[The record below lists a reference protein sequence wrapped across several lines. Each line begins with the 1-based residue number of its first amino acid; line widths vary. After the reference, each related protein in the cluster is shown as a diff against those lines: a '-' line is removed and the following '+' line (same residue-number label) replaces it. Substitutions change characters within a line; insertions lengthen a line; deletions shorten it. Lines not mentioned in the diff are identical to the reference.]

1 MTGQKANPRDIM
13 QAFAESVLREEK
25 AALVTVV
32 KSQGWPP
39 LGAKMMVTSQ
49 GQTLSTLGDV
59 SLETQLIREC
69 LAAIEAG
76 KSKTVTLTL
85 GEKPQAP
92 VELFI
97 EVAVLN
103 PSLLIIGAGH
113 VSQSLAQ
120 MGKLVGFRVVVLDD
134 RPDYANV
141 ERFPEAD
148 EVIAADFVETLR
160 DYPIT
165 DTTYVVVV
173 TRGHRYDEQS
183 LRQVI
188 NSSTAYIGM
197 IGSRRRVATVLRHL
211 AEEGY
216 PPERLRQVYSPI
228 GLDIGGETPEEIALS
243 IMAEIVQV
251 RRGGRGQS
259 LAIRSW

>member
-1 MTGQKANPRDIM
+1 MIGQKANPRDIM
-13 QAFAESVLREEK
+13 QTFAESVLREEK

-39 LGAKMMVTSQ
+39 LEAKMMVTAQ
-49 GQTLSTLGDV
+49 GQTLSTLGDA
-59 SLETQLIREC
+59 SLEAQIAREC

-76 KSKTVTLTL
+76 QPKPVTLTL
-85 GEKPQAP
+85 GEKPQAM

-97 EVAVLN
+97 EVAVPS

-113 VSQSLAQ
+113 IGQSLSR

-134 RPDYANV
+134 RPDFANV

-148 EVIAADFVETLR
+148 EVIAADFAETLR

-165 DTTYVVVV
+165 DTTYVVVA

-188 NSSTAYIGM
+188 NSSAAYIGM

-259 LAIRSW
+259 LAIRRW

>member
-1 MTGQKANPRDIM
+1 M
-13 QAFAESVLREEK
+13 
-25 AALVTVV
+25 
-32 KSQGWPP
+32 
-39 LGAKMMVTSQ
+39 
-49 GQTLSTLGDV
+49 
-59 SLETQLIREC
+59 
-69 LAAIEAG
+69 
-76 KSKTVTLTL
+76 
-85 GEKPQAP
+85 

-97 EVAVLN
+97 EVAVPS

-113 VSQSLAQ
+113 IGQSLSR

-134 RPDYANV
+134 RPDFANV

-148 EVIAADFVETLR
+148 EVIAADFAETLR

-165 DTTYVVVV
+165 DTTYVVVA

-188 NSSTAYIGM
+188 NSSAAYIGM

-259 LAIRSW
+259 LAIRRW